1 MTTIPSAPKKRTQE
15 TTNERYLGML
25 DKVFKVLRFLL
36 WRRGVLVPLVIL
48 LSGYWL
54 VSCSSVYIGPAQI
67 GVRQVS
73 YGANS
78 GIRKELLA
86 TGIHLVISGYERVHL
101 FSTDLQTLNMS
112 GLSEQVLGGRK
123 TDVINIQTSDGY
135 RVTVDATILYRIRD
149 PYLTITQVGPGKL
162 YEVSVVIPR
171 ADKALRKALGELNS
185 EEFYQGPKRIQQ
197 TKIAFDQLQP
207 EFQAKGIEL
216 VKILVR
222 KISYDPAYQQ
232 QIEQRK
238 IQDQMVF
245 RNRAEGAAAREEAH
259 KREIISTGQAL
270 VKVELEKGSRD
281 RAQILAD
288 ANLYQRSKAAEGDLL
303 VKTALA
309 QGTELENRALE
320 GTGAASLVGQRMAD
334 VLKGIKVII
343 VPSSGAG
350 ATNPLNVADVLRQ
363 FEVGK

>member
-1 MTTIPSAPKKRTQE
+1 
-15 TTNERYLGML
+15 
-25 DKVFKVLRFLL
+25 
-36 WRRGVLVPLVIL
+36 
-48 LSGYWL
+48 
-54 VSCSSVYIGPAQI
+54 
-67 GVRQVS
+67 
-73 YGANS
+73 
-78 GIRKELLA
+78 
-86 TGIHLVISGYERVHL
+86 VISGYERVHL
-101 FSTDLQTLNMS
+101 FPTDLQTLNMS
-112 GLSEQVLGGRK
+112 GAAEEVLGGRK
-123 TDVINIQTSDGY
+123 TEAINIQTSDGY

-162 YEVSVVIPR
+162 YEDSVVIPR

-197 TKIAFDQLQP
+197 TKVAFDQLQP
-207 EFQAKGIEL
+207 DFQIKGIEL

-281 RAQILAD
+281 RAQILSD

-303 VKTALA
+303 VKTAQA

-320 GTGAASLVGQRMAD
+320 GSGAASIVGLRMAE
-334 VLKGIKVII
+334 VLRGVKVII
-343 VPSSGAG
+343 VPSSGPG
-350 ATNPLNVADVLRQ
+350 ATNPLNVSELLRQ